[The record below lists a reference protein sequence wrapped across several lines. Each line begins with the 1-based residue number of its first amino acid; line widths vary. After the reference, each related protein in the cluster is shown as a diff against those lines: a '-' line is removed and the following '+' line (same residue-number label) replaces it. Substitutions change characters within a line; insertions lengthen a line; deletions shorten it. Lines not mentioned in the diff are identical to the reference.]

1 MVYWHCL
8 LTMLTVCWHSL
19 LTLVTG
25 PFNWHCL
32 RLTDNVYGL
41 LALFYGKL
49 TQFTAYWQCL
59 RFTDDWLRTL
69 LTDNF
74 HGLLTMLLYTDNAYW
89 QYLRFINGSLTPFTA
104 YWKYL
109 WITTL
114 FTDNV
119 YGLFTLLTQII
130 AYWQCL
136 LILFI
141 FYWQS

>member
-1 MVYWHCL
+1 MSVNRVQCQYTINNITTDTVYG
-8 LTMLTVCWHSL
+8 L
-19 LTLVTG
+19 LTLFTDNVNGLLTQFTDTG
-25 PFNWHCL
+25 YWPFNWHCL

-89 QYLRFINGSLTPFTA
+89 QYLRFINP
-104 YWKYL
+104 
-109 WITTL
+109 
-114 FTDNV
+114 V
-119 YGLFTLLTQII
+119 YGLLKIFMVYYLV
-130 AYWQCL
+130 YW
-136 LILFI
+136 
-141 FYWQS
+141 